1 MFCTRCTPNKTAID
15 ISSITAKDWQSDTMG
30 LKPETIII
38 MRPITNRARKP
49 MASIAEFF
57 FFVKTQRPAMHEKT
71 PMSELRMKVGVIG
84 EGVAAKKLRAKLII
98 ISTKPKTIIK

>member
-1 MFCTRCTPNKTAID
+1 
-15 ISSITAKDWQSDTMG
+15 
-30 LKPETIII
+30 
-38 MRPITNRARKP
+38 
-49 MASIAEFF
+49 
-57 FFVKTQRPAMHEKT
+57 MHEKT